1 MPMKLTDLALL
12 ALQTAFMQKDLTT
25 QGFCAGLQGEL
36 RDAAMN
42 AYRLLIYSNLDNL
55 KDDDF
60 GHSLADELAWQF
72 HVDYYDKAA
81 DIETKKRLVKQSI
94 KIHRTKGTPQAV
106 IDLLQT
112 AFPSDAVLLEW
123 FDYGGEPYHFKIVTS
138 EFEGYD
144 LTKFLTALD
153 SVKNARSYLD
163 SVSVFKNVF
172 AYATNNIKAVSSYT
186 YEPSEIVGLAEPV
199 MLAVGTPQSYSL
211 LGARNGVALA
221 VVGRSTIL
229 NTVTVTL
236 DLANLSHDAT
246 TDKTVTNN
254 HYTVTL
260 TANEGYSLPQTVTVN
275 MGGVDLDAGEGYDYD
290 PVTGIITVYG
300 VNADITITAEA
311 RQGGDEARLSAPVL
325 SVSGHTLTIN
335 TVDGAEEYKVYNNGV
350 HILTVKADG
359 TVTVV

>member
-1 MPMKLTDLALL
+1 MPMKLTDLTLL

-106 IDLLQT
+106 MDLLQT

-138 EFEGYD
+138 AFDGYD

-163 SVSVFKNVF
+163 EVSVFKNIF

-199 MLAVGTPQSYSL
+199 MLAIGTPQSYSL
-211 LGARNGVALA
+211 LGARDGSVMAI
-221 VVGRSTIL
+221 VGRSTIL
-229 NTVTVTL
+229 DTVSVSF
-236 DLANLSHDAT
+236 DLYDIDMDAMSF
-246 TDKTVTNN
+246 KTVTNN
-254 HYTVTL
+254 PYTVTL
-260 TANEGYSLPQTVTVN
+260 TAYDGYSLPSTIHVY
-275 MGGVDLDAGEGYDYD
+275 MGGEELVEGDGYDDD
-290 PVTGIITVYG
+290 PVTGVLTIHGVY
-300 VNADITITAEA
+300 ADITITAEA
-311 RQGGDEARLSAPVL
+311 VSGDAPRLAAPVI

-335 TVDGAEEYKVYNNGV
+335 TVDGADEYRIYNNGV

-359 TVTVV
+359 TVTTV